1 MNISGNIPY
10 VLAKIVDGLMSEWK
24 VLQVLDEID
33 WKHSVSPEATW
44 VPGG

>member
-1 MNISGNIPY
+1 MNISGSIPY

-24 VLQVLDEID
+24 NLQVIDEID
-33 WKHSVSPEATW
+33 WKHRVSLKGTW